1 MPSEPFSES
10 MGGGGQM
17 ILHTLLILSG
27 LVLLTIGAESLV
39 RGAMGLALRLGVTP
53 LVIGQ
58 TIVAFG
64 TSSPELAIS
73 VGAALA
79 GKSGLVLGN
88 AVGSN
93 ISNIALVL
101 GIAAI
106 TKPMRVRSELIRRE
120 VPLVIATSLMLLI
133 MLLDGVLSRS
143 EGVILLVCAVA
154 YTVTSYASANRSHSR
169 VAAPEPDGMLA
180 CSKRVFWQDFLLL
193 AAGLGALF
201 AGSSLLVRGA
211 TRLAAGLGVSPAV
224 IGLTVVAIG
233 TSLPEL
239 ATSVASALRGES
251 DVAFGNVIGSN
262 ILNIT
267 AVLGVTALVR
277 PFAAEG
283 LRPLDLAVMVG
294 SALLLLSLMRRGSVL
309 NRWEGAILLCGYI
322 VFLYSVISC

>member
-1 MPSEPFSES
+1 
-10 MGGGGQM
+10 M

-27 LVLLTIGAESLV
+27 LVLLTIGAEGLV

-101 GIAAI
+101 GCAAL
-106 TKPMRVRSELIRRE
+106 TRPMRVRSELIRRE
-120 VPLVIATSLMLLI
+120 VPLAIAASLLLLI
-133 MLLDGVLSRS
+133 MLLDGELSRS
-143 EGVILLVCAVA
+143 EGAILFVAAVV
-154 YTVTSYASANRSHSR
+154 YTVASYAWANRSHR
-169 VAAPEPDGMLA
+169 RAAAPDPEGTGA
-180 CSKRVFWQDFLLL
+180 YSKRVLWQDSLLL

-201 AGSSLLVRGA
+201 AGSSLLVRGV
-211 TRLAAGLGVSPAV
+211 THLAAGLGVSHAV

-239 ATSVASALRGES
+239 ATSVVSAHRGES

-267 AVLGVTALVR
+267 AVLGVTALIR

-283 LRPLDLAVMVG
+283 LRLLDLAVMVG
-294 SALLLLSLMRRGSVL
+294 SALLLLLLMRRGSVL
-309 NRWEGAILLCGYI
+309 NRWEGAVLLCGYI
-322 VFLYSVISC
+322 VFLYSVTSC